1 VIGGVRKVLLWR
13 ISPKRPGDVD
23 RRRYFAHEQPHS
35 ALPAEHLDATAD
47 GFDPSGLDTMKSVT
61 GLRPFLAMVVCAG
74 VLSGCGAAVAP
85 RAVSG
90 GASEPSTPT
99 AASSSPTTGP
109 VATEAT
115 AAAQAAAAAAAVAK
129 QAADGAAAAKQA
141 ADGAAAAQQA
151 ADAATAKQAADAA
164 AAKQSVAA
172 KQAADAATAKQAADA
187 AAAKQAADAAAA
199 QQSVAAKQ
207 VADAAAA
214 QAVPTAPPAPAA
226 PSTSIVVFANCAQ
239 LNGVYPHGVGRPGAV
254 DQVSGGSAGVTT
266 FDRDA
271 AVYGANTG
279 RDRDKDGVACEKK

>member
-1 VIGGVRKVLLWR
+1 MC
-13 ISPKRPGDVD
+13 D
-23 RRRYFAHEQPHS
+23 RRRYFAHEEPYS
-35 ALPAEHLDATAD
+35 ALPAERLDAAVD
-47 GFDPSGLDTMKSVT
+47 GFDPSGLHAMKSVT
-61 GLRPFLAMVVCAG
+61 GLRAFLAMVACAV
-74 VLSGCGAAVAP
+74 VLSGCGTAVAP

-141 ADGAAAAQQA
+141 AD
-151 ADAATAKQAADAA
+151 AATAKQAADSAA
-164 AAKQSVAA
+164 AQQSVA
-172 KQAADAATAKQAADA
+172 AKQAADA

-207 VADAAAA
+207 AADAAAA
-214 QAVPTAPPAPAA
+214 KQGADAAAARTVPTAPPAPAA

-279 RDRDKDGVACEKK
+279 RDRDNDGVACEKK

>member
-1 VIGGVRKVLLWR
+1 MLLWR
-13 ISPKRPGDVD
+13 IFPNAPGDVD
-23 RRRYFAHEQPHS
+23 RWRYFAHEQPHS
-35 ALPAEHLDATAD
+35 ALPAERLDATAD
-47 GFDPSGLDTMKSVT
+47 GLDPSGLETMKSVT
-61 GLRPFLAMVVCAG
+61 GLRPFLAMVACAG

-129 QAADGAAAAKQA
+129 QAADGAAAA
-141 ADGAAAAQQA
+141 QQA

-164 AAKQSVAA
+164 AAQQSVAA

-199 QQSVAAKQ
+199 EQA
-207 VADAAAA
+207 ADAAAA

-226 PSTSIVVFANCAQ
+226 PSTSIVAFANCAQ

>member
-1 VIGGVRKVLLWR
+1 MC
-13 ISPKRPGDVD
+13 D
-23 RRRYFAHEQPHS
+23 RRRYFAHEEPYS
-35 ALPAEHLDATAD
+35 ALPAERLDAAVD
-47 GFDPSGLDTMKSVT
+47 GFDPSGLHAMKSVT
-61 GLRPFLAMVVCAG
+61 GLRAFLAMVACAV
-74 VLSGCGAAVAP
+74 VLSGCGTAVAP

-141 ADGAAAAQQA
+141 ADAATAKQAADSAAAQQSVA
-151 ADAATAKQAADAA
+151 AKQAADAA
-164 AAKQSVAA
+164 AAKQG
-172 KQAADAATAKQAADA
+172 ADA
-187 AAAKQAADAAAA
+187 AAART
-199 QQSVAAKQ
+199 
-207 VADAAAA
+207 
-214 QAVPTAPPAPAA
+214 VPTAPPAPAA

-279 RDRDKDGVACEKK
+279 RDRDNDGVACEKK

>member
-1 VIGGVRKVLLWR
+1 VWWPALTAAPAVIGGVRKVLLWR

-35 ALPAEHLDATAD
+35 ALPAEHLATAD

-90 GASEPSTPT
+90 GPSEPSTPT

-115 AAAQAAAAAAAVAK
+115 AAAQAAA
-129 QAADGAAAAKQA
+129 
-141 ADGAAAAQQA
+141 QQA

-164 AAKQSVAA
+164 AAQQSVA
-172 KQAADAATAKQAADA
+172 AKQAADA

-199 QQSVAAKQ
+199 QRSVAAKQ
-207 VADAAAA
+207 AADAAAAKQAADAAAA

>member
-1 VIGGVRKVLLWR
+1 MW
-13 ISPKRPGDVD
+13 D
-23 RRRYFAHEQPHS
+23 RRRYFAHEEPYS
-35 ALPAEHLDATAD
+35 ALPAERLDAAVD
-47 GFDPSGLDTMKSVT
+47 GFDPSGLHTMKSVT
-61 GLRPFLAMVVCAG
+61 GLRAFLAMVVCAV
-74 VLSGCGAAVAP
+74 VLSGCGTAVAP

-115 AAAQAAAAAAAVAK
+115 AAAQAAAAATAVAVAK
-129 QAADGAAAAKQA
+129 HAADGAAAAKQA
-141 ADGAAAAQQA
+141 ADAAK
-151 ADAATAKQAADAA
+151 AKQAADAA
-164 AAKQSVAA
+164 AAQQSVA
-172 KQAADAATAKQAADA
+172 AKQAADA

-207 VADAAAA
+207 AADAAAA
-214 QAVPTAPPAPAA
+214 KQAADAAAARTVPTAPPAPAA

-279 RDRDKDGVACEKK
+279 RDRDNDGVACEKK

>member
-1 VIGGVRKVLLWR
+1 VWWPALTAAPAVIGGVRKVLLWR

-90 GASEPSTPT
+90 GPSEPSTPT

-129 QAADGAAAAKQA
+129 QAADGAAAA
-141 ADGAAAAQQA
+141 QQA

-164 AAKQSVAA
+164 AAQQSVA
-172 KQAADAATAKQAADA
+172 AKQAADA
-187 AAAKQAADAAAA
+187 AAAKQA
-199 QQSVAAKQ
+199 
-207 VADAAAA
+207 ADAAAA

>member
-1 VIGGVRKVLLWR
+1 
-13 ISPKRPGDVD
+13 VD
-23 RRRYFAHEQPHS
+23 RWQYFAHEQPHS
-35 ALPAEHLDATAD
+35 ALPAERLDATAD
-47 GFDPSGLDTMKSVT
+47 GLDPSGLDTMKSVT

-115 AAAQAAAAAAAVAK
+115 AAAQAAAAAAA
-129 QAADGAAAAKQA
+129 
-141 ADGAAAAQQA
+141 
-151 ADAATAKQAADAA
+151 ATVAKQAADAA
-164 AAKQSVAA
+164 AAQQSVAAKQAADAAAAQQSVAA

-199 QQSVAAKQ
+199 Q
-207 VADAAAA
+207 
-214 QAVPTAPPAPAA
+214 AVPTAPPAPAA
-226 PSTSIVVFANCAQ
+226 PSTSIVAFANCAQ

>member
-90 GASEPSTPT
+90 GPSEPSTPT

-115 AAAQAAAAAAAVAK
+115 AAAQAAA
-129 QAADGAAAAKQA
+129 
-141 ADGAAAAQQA
+141 QQA

-164 AAKQSVAA
+164 AAQQSVA
-172 KQAADAATAKQAADA
+172 AKQAADA

-199 QQSVAAKQ
+199 QRSVAAKQ
-207 VADAAAA
+207 AADAAAA

>member
-1 VIGGVRKVLLWR
+1 MC
-13 ISPKRPGDVD
+13 D
-23 RRRYFAHEQPHS
+23 RRRYFAHEEPYS
-35 ALPAEHLDATAD
+35 ALPAERLDAAVD
-47 GFDPSGLDTMKSVT
+47 GFDPSGLHAMKSVT
-61 GLRPFLAMVVCAG
+61 GLRAFLAMVACAV
-74 VLSGCGAAVAP
+74 VLSGCGTAVAP

-129 QAADGAAAAKQA
+129 QAADAAKQA
-141 ADGAAAAQQA
+141 ADSAAAQQ
-151 ADAATAKQAADAA
+151 
-164 AAKQSVAA
+164 SVA
-172 KQAADAATAKQAADA
+172 AKQAADA

-207 VADAAAA
+207 AADAAAA
-214 QAVPTAPPAPAA
+214 KQGADAAAARTVPTAPPAPAA

-279 RDRDKDGVACEKK
+279 RDRDNDGVACEKK

>member
-129 QAADGAAAAKQA
+129 QAADGAAAA
-141 ADGAAAAQQA
+141 QQA

-207 VADAAAA
+207 AADAAAAKQAADAAAA

>member
-1 VIGGVRKVLLWR
+1 MLLWR
-13 ISPKRPGDVD
+13 IFPNAPGDVD
-23 RRRYFAHEQPHS
+23 RWQYFAHEQPHS
-35 ALPAEHLDATAD
+35 ALPAERLDATAD
-47 GFDPSGLDTMKSVT
+47 GLDPSGLETMKSVT
-61 GLRPFLAMVVCAG
+61 GLRPFLAMVACAG

-129 QAADGAAAAKQA
+129 QAAD
-141 ADGAAAAQQA
+141 
-151 ADAATAKQAADAA
+151 
-164 AAKQSVAA
+164 
-172 KQAADAATAKQAADA
+172 
-187 AAAKQAADAAAA
+187 
-199 QQSVAAKQ
+199 
-207 VADAAAA
+207 AAAA

-226 PSTSIVVFANCAQ
+226 PPASIVVFANCAQ

>member
-129 QAADGAAAAKQA
+129 QAADGAAAA
-141 ADGAAAAQQA
+141 QQA

-187 AAAKQAADAAAA
+187 AAAKQSVAAKQAADAAAA
-199 QQSVAAKQ
+199 KQ
-207 VADAAAA
+207 AADAAAA

>member
-1 VIGGVRKVLLWR
+1 MLLWR
-13 ISPKRPGDVD
+13 IFPNAPGDVD
-23 RRRYFAHEQPHS
+23 RWRYFAHEQPHS
-35 ALPAEHLDATAD
+35 ALPAERLDATAD
-47 GFDPSGLDTMKSVT
+47 GLDPSGLETMKSVT
-61 GLRPFLAMVVCAG
+61 GLRPFLAMVACAG
-74 VLSGCGAAVAP
+74 ILSGCGAAVAP

-115 AAAQAAAAAAAVAK
+115 AAAQAADAAAAVAK
-129 QAADGAAAAKQA
+129 QAADGAAAAQQA

-164 AAKQSVAA
+164 AAQQSVAA
-172 KQAADAATAKQAADA
+172 KQAADAAAKQAADEA
-187 AAAKQAADAAAA
+187 TAKQA
-199 QQSVAAKQ
+199 
-207 VADAAAA
+207 ADAAAA

-226 PSTSIVVFANCAQ
+226 PPASIVVFANCAQ